1 MRASIILVVI
11 VGLFAAGQADLI
23 DNLKETAGAL
33 ANNLLDQVKEAAKGI
48 LGNLIGTLGKR
59 DVLPL
64 VAQGKALFG
73 KLNDLLHKGK
83 DLATSALANALHKL
97 KAISDK
103 FHDKL
108 ASLTDAQD
116 AKDAVD
122 DVVAEH
128 HVRQKRILEGLLQ
141 KGKDLLNSA
150 VESIKGALSNLKGK
164 ASDLVS
170 TLLQKG
176 ANVLVGKR
184 TTLSEHLQNIGTA
197 ISSAVSPFKD
207 IVAGLGNTLKGHFS
221 NLVDT
226 VKGHVNA
233 LKGKLSGHV
242 DDLKAHG
249 NTLLE
254 HGKNA
259 LGALSE
265 AVSDI
270 LKQTLSNAQPAI
282 DGIGN
287 TINSAVDTIGKHF
300 TGADQTN

>member
-1 MRASIILVVI
+1 MRASIVLIVV
-11 VGLFAAGQADLI
+11 VGLLAAGQANVLDDLKEKATAVATGVLDDLKNAATSILGDLI
-23 DNLKETAGAL
+23 GK
-33 ANNLLDQVKEAAKGI
+33 
-48 LGNLIGTLGKR
+48 LGKR
-59 DVLPL
+59 EVGTFLPHL
-64 VAQGKALFG
+64 KSMNEKLHELFDNGKHLAASAFGKAM
-73 KLNDLLHKGK
+73 D
-83 DLATSALANALHKL
+83 KL
-97 KAISDK
+97 KEISQK
-103 FHDKL
+103 FHERL
-108 ASLTDAQD
+108 ASLTDAKD
-116 AKDAVD
+116 VNDAVD

-128 HVRQKRILEGLLQ
+128 HVEQKRFLLDTIQ
-141 KGKDLLNSA
+141 KAKEKLAEVVQSLKDT
-150 VESIKGALSNLKGK
+150 LSGGV
-164 ASDLVS
+164 A
-170 TLLQKG
+170 
-176 ANVLVGKR
+176 KR

-242 DDLKAHG
+242 EDLKTHG
-249 NTLLE
+249 NALLE